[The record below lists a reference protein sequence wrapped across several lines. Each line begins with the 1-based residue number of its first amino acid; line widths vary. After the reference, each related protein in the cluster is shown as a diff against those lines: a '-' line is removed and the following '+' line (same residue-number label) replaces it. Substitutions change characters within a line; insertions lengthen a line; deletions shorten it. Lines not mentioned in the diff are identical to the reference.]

1 MRSLSINRR
10 RLINKSIQ
18 YIEKEWEEGGRSN
31 GNDIY
36 HPAFSIEKLR
46 TSDELP
52 KEDRVSLLTAL
63 FQSGKTFLVASIM
76 KVYLAAAKT
85 CVLLVTDSPQAAQA
99 IERLQ
104 GVFDDFAADM
114 RAKGVGEKYLKPYK
128 EILFQDSKSLTKVED
143 KIRKAI
149 EGKRPRLIIC
159 YRHHTHLDRIN
170 QYVTDST
177 NFTLFIDEAHNNAGY
192 RQVSDNVEELHD
204 PECIYDEAVNETKG
218 HAFKIFVFTA
228 TCEKVCATE
237 PELYLKNV
245 FFNSSHP
252 GYRGP
257 TALQWEIIPEPLKS
271 SDAPKKPK
279 SAYALFCAHER
290 PNLPALPFKERTT
303 ELAKRW
309 RTVSTLDKEHFANI
323 AELDRE
329 RYRIEK
335 EAYGPEEKERVAY
348 KLLDNLSCLSPFDRI
363 RWDGEEDK
371 HPIVLLVHTERTNE
385 GQHEL
390 LRAFH
395 DPNSQ
400 LGDARDAD
408 WLVMTFN
415 QNGICVWKHDLV
427 DEVITIGGV
436 TADDSGNGE
445 HIFPGIL
452 PADVLDWAANN
463 GGVNRFPRIVFVAYF
478 KADEGMSYSTYN
490 GPRWHLT
497 HLVQTARNL
506 RSDKAAQVIARLFGN
521 HSDTIP
527 ITAVVPKAVQKQFMK
542 EVNLTDEFIH
552 EIQEMQKGE
561 ENPRVK
567 EWLSKRATF
576 KNRVPK
582 GFLKELGNRG
592 NSIKTVENPNKKAE
606 DKAIQS
612 KFAIDYYVFRDKGRY
627 EEEAKKLRVERLERG
642 DIVSEEDIVMDEE
655 NHNTRLTA
663 TTDLDKVREIWEEKK
678 GQQLHILINEFVRLG
693 FASISS
699 SKLEALGIKVSNFT
713 RWDMEHNKYEILEKT
728 VVGRYNLRS
737 EIVDHLLL
745 I

>member
-1 MRSLSINRR
+1 MSSLSINRR
-10 RLINKSIQ
+10 RLIQKSIQ
-18 YIEKEWEEGGRSN
+18 YIEEEWEEGRKN
-31 GNDIY
+31 GNDIN
-36 HPAFSIEKLR
+36 HPAFSIEQLR
-46 TSDELP
+46 TNDEIAP
-52 KEDRVSLLTAL
+52 EDRVSLLTAL

-76 KVYLAAAKT
+76 VVYLAAAKT
-85 CVLLVTDSPQAAQA
+85 CVLLVTDSPQATQA
-99 IERLQ
+99 IDRLQ
-104 GVFDDFAADM
+104 NVFDTFASSM
-114 RAKGVGEKYLKPYK
+114 RAKGVKEKYLTPYQ
-128 EILFQDSKSLTKVED
+128 EILFQDSKSVTKVED
-143 KIRKAI
+143 KIKRAI

-177 NFTLFIDEAHNNAGY
+177 NFALFIDEAHNNAGY
-192 RQVSDNVEELHD
+192 RQVSENVDELHD
-204 PECIYDEAVNETKG
+204 PECIYDEAVNEAKG

-245 FFNSSHP
+245 FFNVSHRD
-252 GYRGP
+252 YRGP
-257 TALQWEIIPEPLKS
+257 TALQWEIIPEPVKN

-279 SAYALFCAHER
+279 SAYALFCEHER
-290 PNLPALPFKERTT
+290 HSLPPLSFKERTN
-303 ELAKRW
+303 ELATKW
-309 RTVSTLDKEHFANI
+309 KSVSIHDKEHFTDMAKR
-323 AELDRE
+323 DKE

-335 EAYGPEEKERVAY
+335 DAYGPEEKESTAY
-348 KLLDNLSCLSPFDRI
+348 KLLDDLSCLSPFDRV
-363 RWDGEEDK
+363 RWDGKVDK
-371 HPIVLLVHTERTNE
+371 HPIILLVHTERTNE

-390 LRAFH
+390 LRAFYN
-395 DPNSQ
+395 PNSQ

-415 QNGICVWKHDLV
+415 QNGICVWKQDLV

-445 HIFPGIL
+445 HVFPGIL
-452 PADVLDWAANN
+452 PADVLDWAVNN

-542 EVNLTDEFIH
+542 EVNLTDEFVR
-552 EIQEMQKGE
+552 EIQDMQKRGE
-561 ENPRVK
+561 NIRVK
-567 EWLSKRATF
+567 EWLSRRDTF

-582 GFLKELGNRG
+582 GFLKELGNHDE
-592 NSIKTVENPNKKAE
+592 SIKTVDNPNKKAE
-606 DKAIQS
+606 DKAMQS

-627 EEEAKKLRVERLERG
+627 EEEAAQLKVERLARG
-642 DIVSEEDIVMDEE
+642 EIIPENNAVHEEKNV
-655 NHNTRLTA
+655 RLRS
-663 TTDLDKVREIWEEKK
+663 TTSLDKVREIWKEKH
-678 GQQLHILINEFVRLG
+678 GQQLHLLINECIRRG

-713 RWDMEHNKYEILEKT
+713 RWDIKHNKYKILEKT
-728 VVGRYNLRS
+728 ETGRYNLRS
-737 EIVDHLLL
+737 EIIDHLDLL
-745 I
+745 E